1 MCNFFIFE
9 KSVTYEKK
17 CVKILFAS
25 VFHGFFSLSIFF
37 MKIEFKRFT
46 IEWKFYLILV
56 IFLLG
61 LILLLLKLRWKKF
74 IKKWK
79 NSEKGFYQIK
89 CSVSVLLLP
98 NILSPLIFTSSSL
111 FSIQIQT
118 NIFMS
123 WIKTIMLTSRSDNI
137 PLI

>member
-9 KSVTYEKK
+9 KSATYEKK

-46 IEWKFYLILV
+46 IKWKFYLILV

-89 CSVSVLLLP
+89 CSVSILLLR
-98 NILSPLIFTSSSL
+98 IFYLHWFSL
-111 FSIQIQT
+111 VLHFSQFRFRQIFLCLGSKQ
-118 NIFMS
+118 S
-123 WIKTIMLTSRSDNI
+123 C
-137 PLI
+137 